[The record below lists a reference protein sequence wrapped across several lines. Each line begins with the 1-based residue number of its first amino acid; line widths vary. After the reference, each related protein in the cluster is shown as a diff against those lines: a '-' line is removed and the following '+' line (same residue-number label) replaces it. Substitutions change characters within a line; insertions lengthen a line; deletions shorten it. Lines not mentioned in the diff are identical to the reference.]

1 MAFNSELQIPKLPGF
16 SVPSSAVR
24 PVTAPQGIP
33 HHVPSVSLSQGCEIA
48 PDCVLALTMASL
60 KSNCSPCEETTRSRR
75 ALASRMASASSRR
88 ERKKSRQNQ
97 WAPSPAHRACTHFR
111 CLPLNGGML
120 TTAIARSSS
129 QQLLSCRAPCLAVVP
144 GHPDPSTWGM
154 RATAD

>member
-24 PVTAPQGIP
+24 PVIAPPGIP
-33 HHVPSVSLSQGCEIA
+33 HHVPSLSQDCELTQ
-48 PDCVLALTMASL
+48 DCVLALTMASL

-88 ERKKSRQNQ
+88 ERKKSKQNQ

-111 CLPLNGGML
+111 CLPLNGGQQQPGIYVDDCRC
-120 TTAIARSSS
+120 T
-129 QQLLSCRAPCLAVVP
+129 QQLAAALVLQGPLSCSFPGGIQIPVP
-144 GHPDPSTWGM
+144 
-154 RATAD
+154 AE